1 MTQILL
7 TLLQNQLAVCRME
20 PDAPIPAWALTGSIW
35 SITRTHDELSLVCGQ
50 ERIPA
55 GIQSEPGWRA
65 LKGDGP
71 LDFSLTGILAG
82 LAGVLAVAEI
92 SIFAISTYDTDY
104 VLVRSTSLQAAVA
117 ALRRAGYVVRE

>member
-1 MTQILL
+1 MAELVLTILPL
-7 TLLQNQLAVCRME
+7 HLAVCRLE
-20 PDAPIPAWALTGSIW
+20 PGAPQPALPPGAFFSV
-35 SITRTHDELSLVCGQ
+35 TRTSDELSIVCDEGAVPSGAQ
-50 ERIPA
+50 AEN
-55 GIQSEPGWRA
+55 GWRA
-65 LKGDGP
+65 LKVEGP